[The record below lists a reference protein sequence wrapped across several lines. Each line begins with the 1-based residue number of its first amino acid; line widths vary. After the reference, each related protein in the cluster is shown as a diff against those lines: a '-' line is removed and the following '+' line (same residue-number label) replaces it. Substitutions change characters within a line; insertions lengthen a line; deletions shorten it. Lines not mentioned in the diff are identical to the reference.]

1 LTEFLPSRGRT
12 RVTAPDVALGIIV
25 LGGAVAMTGIY
36 LDTAWHRTIGRD
48 SFFIFPHTL
57 VYGGGASIFFAAL
70 GAIAWATLRDSTVFG
85 GPVPTLGRLRAPF
98 GFALTAVGVLCV
110 AGAAPVDAF
119 WHWMWGKDVL
129 IWSPPHL
136 LLAFGGD
143 LASLGVLCAV
153 AAQRGRGVLARPWR
167 WRLLMLMVLVDLIH
181 RSHYVL
187 AHYTMIPP
195 TRTPDFYPFLA
206 ALGFPFILVAA
217 ERAVG
222 RWAGTLAALLF
233 VPVAVAMDLML
244 QAIDFERYTISPIVA
259 VPALALSLVVSLRLA
274 SRAGAPAPG
283 RAAARTTVTR
293 ARCDT
298 PLLTGVLG
306 GAAFALAFTVVETA
320 WMAAVVGQPWPWG
333 RVVAGLPRSLVA
345 GAGSGWVGAVLGS
358 FLMVVGGRGVGDVF
372 GGRTRARRLGVGALA
387 LTVIGLL
394 FTYQPQTYGPPMTVE
409 ELRLVSVETIK
420 PQEAVFWEAL
430 LQEDWEDAPR
440 VEVRSE
446 GVIDGIPLPVG
457 PAWCAAT
464 EAALLA
470 DLARL
475 RFSLQINGTVVDL
488 ARYPVARVRDRSGA
502 YCGWV
507 GVVST
512 FQRAS
517 ENRFLYVL
525 EPTSADAARPARKTV
540 DVKVVFKDP

>member
-1 LTEFLPSRGRT
+1 MTEFLPSRARPQA
-12 RVTAPDVALGIIV
+12 TAPDVVIGVIV

-57 VYGGGASIFFAAL
+57 VYGGGASIFFVAL
-70 GAIAWATLRDSTVFG
+70 AAIAWATVRDAAVFG
-85 GPVPTLGRLRAPF
+85 GRVFRWGRLRVPF
-98 GFALTAVGVLCV
+98 GFALTAVGVLAV

-143 LASLGVLCAV
+143 LTSLGVLSSV
-153 AAQRGRGVLARPWR
+153 AAQRGRGALARPWF
-167 WRLLMLMVLVDLIH
+167 WRLAMLLVLVDLIH

-222 RWAGTLAALLF
+222 RFTGTLAALLF
-233 VPVAVAMDLML
+233 VPVALAMDLML
-244 QAIDFERYTISPIVA
+244 QAIAFERYTISPIVA
-259 VPALALSLVVSLRLA
+259 VPALAVSLVA
-274 SRAGAPAPG
+274 TA
-283 RAAARTTVTR
+283 R
-293 ARCDT
+293 ARRDT
-298 PLLTGVLG
+298 PLVTGALA
-306 GAAFALAFTVVETA
+306 GAAFALVFTLVETA

-333 RVVAGLPRSLVA
+333 RVIAGLPRSLVA
-345 GAGSGWVGAVLGS
+345 GAGSGWVGAVLGG
-358 FLMVVGGRGVGDVF
+358 FLLVAGGRESSDVF
-372 GGRTRARRLGVGALA
+372 GGRRRARRLAVVALA
-387 LTVIGLL
+387 VTVVGLL
-394 FTYQPQTYGPPMTVE
+394 FTYHPQRYGPPMTVE
-409 ELRLVSVETIK
+409 EFRLVSVDTVK

-430 LQEDWEDAPR
+430 LQEDWEEAPR
-440 VEVRSE
+440 IAVRSE
-446 GVIDGIPLPVG
+446 GVIDGIPLVIG

-464 EAALLA
+464 EAALTA

-475 RFSLQINGTVVDL
+475 RFGLQINGTAVDL
-488 ARYPVARVRDRSGA
+488 TRYPLVRVRDRSGA
-502 YCGWV
+502 SCGWV

-512 FQRAS
+512 VQRAS
-517 ENRFLYVL
+517 ENRFVYTL
-525 EPTSADAARPARKTV
+525 EPTSPDATPGPARKTI

>member
-1 LTEFLPSRGRT
+1 MTELLPSRARA
-12 RVTAPDVALGIIV
+12 RATAPDVAIGVIV

-70 GAIAWATLRDSTVFG
+70 AAIAWATFREATAFG
-85 GPVPTLGRLRAPF
+85 GAVFVRGRVRVPF
-98 GFALTAVGVLCV
+98 GFALTAVGVMCAV
-110 AGAAPVDAF
+110 AAVPVDAF

-143 LASLGVLCAV
+143 LTSLGVLFSV
-153 AAQRGRGVLARPWR
+153 AAQRGRGKLAPPWL
-167 WRLLMLMVLVDLIH
+167 WRLVMLAALVDLVH

-222 RWAGTLAALLF
+222 RFTATAAALLF
-233 VPVAVAMDLML
+233 VPVAVAIDLML
-244 QAIDFERYTISPIVA
+244 QAIGFERYTVSPIVA
-259 VPALALSLVVSLRLA
+259 VPALALSLV
-274 SRAGAPAPG
+274 
-283 RAAARTTVTR
+283 AAAR
-293 ARCDT
+293 ARRDT
-298 PLLTGVLG
+298 PLLTGALG
-306 GAAFALAFTVVETA
+306 GAAFALVFTLVEAA
-320 WMAAVVGQPWPWG
+320 WMAAVVGQPWPWA

-345 GAGSGWVGAVLGS
+345 AAGSGWVGAILGG
-358 FLMVVGGRGVGDVF
+358 FLMAVGGRGVGDVF
-372 GGRTRARRLGVGALA
+372 GGTARARRLGIAALA
-387 LTVIGLL
+387 LTLIGLL
-394 FTYQPQTYGPPMTVE
+394 FTYHPQRYGPPMTVQ
-409 ELRLVSVETIK
+409 ELRLVSVDTVK

-430 LQEDWEDAPR
+430 LREDWETAWR
-440 VEVRSE
+440 LEIRSE

-464 EAALLA
+464 EAALAA

-475 RFSLQINGTVVDL
+475 RFGLRINGTVVDL

-502 YCGWV
+502 SCGWV

-517 ENRFLYVL
+517 ENQFLYTF
-525 EPTSADAARPARKTV
+525 EPTSSDGAPGPARKTV